1 MKMRS
6 TGRVSATTILFKF
19 NFSFSLGFMFMFML
33 IFVIVNSAVAA
44 IAPLQVKPGR
54 LVPAIRGGALAGGRA
69 AEEFSLLGLR
79 RVAGRAGMERFI
91 ISYGDRNGKPLKGE
105 PGFFQIA
112 LDRSA
117 KRLVIDLAQ
126 VSRTAIDSKDLAR
139 VLSSSRFVAGSDM
152 TMDPLDG
159 STNIT
164 IHTKIPIA
172 LAVMS
177 EVSDQGRIILELRED
192 GAMGPALGPE
202 VGAERGVR

>member
-1 MKMRS
+1 MKKMRS
-6 TGRVSATTILFKF
+6 MGRVSATI
-19 NFSFSLGFMFMFML
+19 SF
-33 IFVIVNSAVAA
+33 IFVFVMVNSAAAA

-54 LVPAIRGGALAGGRA
+54 LVSAIRGGALAGGRA
-69 AEEFSLLGLR
+69 AEEFSLLGIR
-79 RVAGRAGMERFI
+79 RVAGRAGVERLVF
-91 ISYGDRNGKPLKGE
+91 SYGDRNGKPLKGE

-126 VSRTAIDSKDLAR
+126 VGQTAIDSKDLAR
-139 VLSSSRFVAGSDM
+139 ILSDSQFVAGSDM

-177 EVSDQGRIILELRED
+177 EAGDQGRIILELRED
-192 GAMGPALGPE
+192 GTTE
-202 VGAERGVR
+202 TVETAETAGTKRGVR